1 LHVRLPLRKRTLL
14 ASQWTGL
21 LGAGQSN
28 KVRSGT
34 EQWIAEAVA
43 AAGLLAH
50 MEEQLITI
58 KFVLPDASVAKAS
71 P

>member
-1 LHVRLPLRKRTLL
+1 MFDLKHSAVVHTKIRRG
-14 ASQWTGL
+14 TG
-21 LGAGQSN
+21 
-28 KVRSGT
+28 
-34 EQWIAEAVA
+34 QWIAEAVA
-43 AAGLLAH
+43 AAGLRCPH

>member
-1 LHVRLPLRKRTLL
+1 MPRRARSRCDVRLTIVRL
-14 ASQWTGL
+14 
-21 LGAGQSN
+21 SN